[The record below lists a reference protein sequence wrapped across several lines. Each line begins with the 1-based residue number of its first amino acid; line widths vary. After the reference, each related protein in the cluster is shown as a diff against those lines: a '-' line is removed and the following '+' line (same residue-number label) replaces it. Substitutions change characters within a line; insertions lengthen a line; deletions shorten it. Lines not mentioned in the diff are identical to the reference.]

1 MISERQIFPVLG
13 QNIFLHD
20 SGPEKKGENDFM
32 AHYCECRRRIVV
44 KSRARHARAGW
55 IYRPG
60 HDLCRKCWR
69 SLVEGQAM
77 RSIELTRSRFSV
89 LYGFDSKAGVKDF
102 SLALAFLRYK
112 ASGREARV
120 N

>member
-1 MISERQIFPVLG
+1 
-13 QNIFLHD
+13 
-20 SGPEKKGENDFM
+20 M

-44 KSRARHARAGW
+44 KSRARHARTGW
-55 IYRPG
+55 VYRRG

-69 SLVEGQAM
+69 SLIEGQAM
-77 RSIELTRSRFSV
+77 RSMELARGRFSA
-89 LYGFDSKAGVKDF
+89 LQGFDSTTGVKDF
-102 SLALAFLRYK
+102 SLALAFPGYK

>member
-1 MISERQIFPVLG
+1 
-13 QNIFLHD
+13 
-20 SGPEKKGENDFM
+20 M

-44 KSRARHARAGW
+44 KSRARHARTGW

-69 SLVEGQAM
+69 SLIEGQAM
-77 RSIELTRSRFSV
+77 RSLEPAYGRLSV
-89 LYGFDSKAGVKDF
+89 LHGFDSRTGVEDL
-102 SLALAFLRYK
+102 SLALAFLAYK
-112 ASGREARV
+112 RAGREDRV

>member
-1 MISERQIFPVLG
+1 
-13 QNIFLHD
+13 
-20 SGPEKKGENDFM
+20 M

-55 IYRPG
+55 VYRPG

-69 SLVEGQAM
+69 SLVERQAM
-77 RSIELTRSRFSV
+77 RSMEVAYGRLS
-89 LYGFDSKAGVKDF
+89 LAYGFDSKRGVGDF
-102 SLALAFLRYK
+102 SLALAFLGYQRSGGE
-112 ASGREARV
+112 ASV